1 MVKVC
6 PGCTLSEK
14 LPSKSVTV
22 PLLVPL
28 ISTLA
33 PIIGSPEAS
42 FTEPFTVLWAK
53 APTERAKPAAR
64 ASILAGNLGL
74 TCFIF
79 LLFC

>member
-42 FTEPFTVLWAK
+42 FTEPFAVLWAK